1 MPLDKAVALI
11 GEGHREGLFPVYPEY
26 LVKEVVQ
33 YRKDLQTLLD
43 YNSNPLPIV
52 FSHVMIFNNN
62 NIITI
67 IISFFSQTVG
77 GCLVFWAI
85 LGVFMI
91 SDKQPAMNT
100 PLDYFH
106 HFPMFRVIR
115 KCLVTSI

>member
-11 GEGHREGLFPVYPEY
+11 GKGHLEGLFPVYPEY

-33 YRKDLQTLLD
+33 YRKDLQTLMD

-52 FSHVMIFNNN
+52 FSQVMIFNNDN
-62 NIITI
+62 ITI

-77 GCLVFWAI
+77 VCLVFWAF

-91 SDKQPAMNT
+91 SEKKKVMVS
-100 PLDYFH
+100 PLEYFSN
-106 HFPMFRVIR
+106 FPMFRVM
-115 KCLVTSI
+115 KEFSVTSI